1 VLSGV
6 RRPTSGRILVDG
18 KELTGA
24 TPAEFTA
31 AGVGRIPEDR
41 HAGVVGELSVAE
53 NLALE
58 YLEEFTRGGMLDRE
72 AIRRHAEELIQRFQ
86 IKARPTD
93 RARTLSGGNLQKL
106 ILARVL
112 SRDPKVVLASQPT
125 RGLDVGATE
134 YVRQQLLAQRAR
146 GAAVLLILE
155 DLDEIPALSDRIAV
169 PGTTTSGR
177 RDNCTPEPSLRPGW
191 GRCWGGLPPAL
202 AIPIM
207 LLGGFI
213 AGALWALT
221 PALLRVKLAVD
232 EVVTTL
238 LLNSVM
244 LFIVSALLNGPWR
257 SPVSG
262 WPQSPEIAPST
273 VLPKLI
279 PRSRLHLGFVVA
291 ILSVVVLWFVLSRTS
306 FGLKMRAAGLG
317 REAVRFAG
325 VNVGRTMLT
334 AALISGGIAGIVG
347 VSEVAGIHFH
357 LIEEISPGYGYTGII
372 IATLGTLNAWGVA
385 AAALFFG
392 LIDTGTQT
400 LSHAMGVPIYLGEV
414 TQATMLLVTLAM
426 FLLQSY
432 RIRRA

>member
-1 VLSGV
+1 MLRFKIEKTGAPVWMRSLIPVFALLLTFFITSGLILLGRANPIRAYYYLLIAPLSTRVSALEVLVKSTPLILSGV
-6 RRPTSGRILVDG
+6 AVTFAFVAGYYNI
-18 KELTGA
+18 GA
-24 TPAEFTA
+24 EGQLYAGAIA
-31 AGVGRIPEDR
+31 AAWLG
-41 HAGVVGELSVAE
+41 
-53 NLALE
+53 
-58 YLEEFTRGGMLDRE
+58 T
-72 AIRRHAEELIQRFQ
+72 
-86 IKARPTD
+86 
-93 RARTLSGGNLQKL
+93 
-106 ILARVL
+106 VL
-112 SRDPKVVLASQPT
+112 
-125 RGLDVGATE
+125 
-134 YVRQQLLAQRAR
+134 
-146 GAAVLLILE
+146 
-155 DLDEIPALSDRIAV
+155 
-169 PGTTTSGR
+169 
-177 RDNCTPEPSLRPGW
+177 
-191 GRCWGGLPPAL
+191 GGLPPTV

-213 AGALWALT
+213 AGALWALP

-273 VLPKLI
+273 MLPKLI
-279 PRSRLHLGFVVA
+279 PRSRLHLGFIVA
-291 ILSVVVLWFVLSRTS
+291 VLSVIVLWFILSRTA

-317 REAVRFAG
+317 RDAARFAG
-325 VNVGRTMLT
+325 VNVGRTMLI

-426 FLLQSY
+426 LLLQNY
-432 RIRRA
+432 RIRRV